1 MRQASVLAGIVSLA
15 LSTNPLV
22 AQAGPD
28 DPDTIRRELTA
39 MNAAWSAVRLA
50 YDSVAA
56 DSLLVPTFH
65 AALRDRSATRQEFIT
80 AVATRSP
87 TSRLVRFDNPILTI
101 MKGDSANEWVAL
113 VLEKLEYDR
122 RAPDGTITRVYSLW
136 ITRDGFRRV
145 APGRWK
151 FMYTQEVMREA
162 WTGGR
167 KPPFPDWD
175 RPE

>member
-1 MRQASVLAGIVSLA
+1 MRHAPVLTGIVSLA
-15 LSTNPLV
+15 LAANSVVGQT
-22 AQAGPD
+22 GPD

-56 DSLLVPTFH
+56 DSLLVPTFY
-65 AALRDRSATRQEFIT
+65 AALRDRNATRQEFIT

-87 TSRLVRFDNPILTI
+87 TSKLVRFDNPILTI
-101 MKGDSANEWVAL
+101 MKGDSANDWVAL

-122 RAPDGTITRVYSLW
+122 TAPDGTITRVYALW

-145 APGRWK
+145 APGRWR
-151 FMYTQEVMREA
+151 FMYSQEVMREA

-167 KPPFPDWD
+167 KPPFADWD
-175 RPE
+175 RRE

>member
-1 MRQASVLAGIVSLA
+1 MRHAFALALVNLALAANGVLA
-15 LSTNPLV
+15 
-22 AQAGPD
+22 QAVPD
-28 DPDTIRRELTA
+28 DPDSIRRELTA

-56 DSLLVPTFH
+56 DSLLMPTFH

-80 AVATRSP
+80 AVSTRSP
-87 TSRLVRFDNPILTI
+87 TSKLVRFDNPILTI
-101 MKGDSANEWVAL
+101 MKGDSADEWVAL

-122 RAPDGTITRVYSLW
+122 IAPDGSITRVYSLW

-151 FMYTQEVMREA
+151 FMYTQEVMRES

-167 KPPFPDWD
+167 KPPFADWD
-175 RPE
+175 RRE